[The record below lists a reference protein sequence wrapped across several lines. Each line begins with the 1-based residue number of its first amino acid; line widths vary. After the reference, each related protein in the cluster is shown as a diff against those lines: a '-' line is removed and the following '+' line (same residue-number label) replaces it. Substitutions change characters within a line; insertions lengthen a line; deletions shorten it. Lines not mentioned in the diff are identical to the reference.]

1 MTDIFIK
8 VPNGRHFR
16 QDGLEKGSRPQER
29 SKRLAPPERKERK
42 ARGCGDRGRHGNF
55 QSTGLGR
62 LAWNTSLGTR
72 LIGTLLRKSRRSRH
86 AGRRNPPEENP
97 ADVAV

>member
-55 QSTGLGR
+55 QSTSFEG
-62 LAWNTSLGTR
+62 SLGTHP
-72 LIGTLLRKSRRSRH
+72 LEHVSLKHFFGNPEVAATLEDAIRRKRI
-86 AGRRNPPEENP
+86 PQTL
-97 ADVAV
+97 